1 MPHNEIHRSFQAFGS
16 NSTSSKV
23 DDWINSWLNNLDD
36 FLFMLVLAGS
46 KTAEV
51 EGISAAGATS
61 ESRQYTALADAE
73 LLLNGPSIHMN
84 WPLPPLSGGVSPAL
98 ISYVSSSFLN
108 VKPLVV
114 AIGLS
119 QSPTF
124 PHLAIES
131 PLLGP
136 AECLTSGKAMNM
148 DRVETLWQRGFKMGQ
163 KLTKPLLLA
172 ECVPGGTT
180 TAHAVLTGLGLKI
193 NNLISG
199 SARNPPVDLKKAL
212 VQKGLSAAKLGVNPL
227 AKKLIASVGDPFQ
240 PFSVGLVLGA
250 REAKQPVLLGGGS
263 QMLAVLALALSVIQP
278 QLRAGFVE
286 EIAIGTTSWLA
297 GETINASQGQK
308 SFIRLIDV
316 FEEFFEIRLLG
327 LASGLNFQETN
338 YKVLRDYEFGYIK
351 EGVGAGALSL
361 LAQLAGVSRRNL
373 VKGCELAVDQM

>member
-1 MPHNEIHRSFQAFGS
+1 
-16 NSTSSKV
+16 
-23 DDWINSWLNNLDD
+23 
-36 FLFMLVLAGS
+36 MLVLAGS